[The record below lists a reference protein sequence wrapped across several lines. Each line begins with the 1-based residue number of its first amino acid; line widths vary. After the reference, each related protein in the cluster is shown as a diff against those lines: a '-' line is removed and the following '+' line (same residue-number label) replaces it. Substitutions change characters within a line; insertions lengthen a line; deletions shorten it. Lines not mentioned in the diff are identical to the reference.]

1 MSKYTI
7 EGNINFYDELFKSL
21 DDTDSDDDTLLCQ
34 ITSLPLVD
42 KSVTLECSHHFN
54 YDALYREICRQKFHF
69 KTYDVNTLTKT
80 EKQKFRDS
88 TLDYF
93 IKCPYCRNIQFTIL
107 PYYEDFEFEKKYGIN
122 SLDKSLPNSLLIY
135 NDCGSYYG
143 SDNYTFK
150 MYDQLF
156 KKGQCCSALCQ
167 AKYVAFIPGTT
178 TSYCNLHYR
187 SAIKIHKLA
196 LKNKALQEKNKLKED
211 KLNERKKIFDERK
224 KIFDER
230 KKIFDERKK
239 LFDERNTERAAKGLP
254 PLKRLPIIK
263 KKLENEVQ
271 EAQPIGQYVPDV
283 DEQVKSGCKSILKTG
298 PNKGTQ
304 CCCKTVNENGICKR
318 HVSKDQKNNN

>member
-21 DDTDSDDDTLLCQ
+21 DDIDSEDDTTLCQ

-42 KSVTLECSHHFN
+42 KFVTLECSHHFY

-69 KTYDVNTLTKT
+69 KTYDVITLTKP
-80 EKQKFRDS
+80 EQQKFHDS

-93 IKCPYCRNIQFTIL
+93 IKCPYCRSIQFTIL
-107 PYYEDFEFEKKYGIN
+107 PYYEELALEKKYGIN

-135 NDCGSYYG
+135 NDCGPYYG

-150 MYDQLF
+150 MYDQVF
-156 KKGQCCSALCQ
+156 KNGKCCSVFCHT
-167 AKYVAFIPGTT
+167 KYVALIPGTT
-178 TSYCNLHYR
+178 TLYCNLHYR
-187 SAIKIHKLA
+187 SALKIHKVA
-196 LKNKALQEKNKLKED
+196 LKNKALEDKNKLKED
-211 KLNERKKIFDERK
+211 KLEERKKIFDERK

-230 KKIFDERKK
+230 KKIFDER
-239 LFDERNTERAAKGLP
+239 NTERANKGLP
-254 PLKRLPIIK
+254 PLKRLPVIK
-263 KKLENEVQ
+263 KKLENEIQ
-271 EAQPIGQYVPDV
+271 ESQPIGQYVPDV
-283 DEQVKSGCKSILKTG
+283 DEPVKTGCKTILKSG

-318 HVSKDQKNNN
+318 HVSKDQQINN

>member
-21 DDTDSDDDTLLCQ
+21 DDVDTDDDTILCQ

-42 KSVTLECSHHFN
+42 KFVTLECSHHFN

-69 KTYDVNTLTKT
+69 KTYEFNTLIKADQ
-80 EKQKFRDS
+80 QKFHDS
-88 TLDYF
+88 KLDYF
-93 IKCPYCRNIQFTIL
+93 IKCPYCRSIQFTIL
-107 PYYEDFEFEKKYGIN
+107 PYYEELAFEKKYGIN
-122 SLDKSLPNSLLIY
+122 SLDKTLPNSLLIY
-135 NDCGSYYG
+135 NDCGPYYG

-156 KKGQCCSALCQ
+156 KKGQCCSTLCHT
-167 AKYVAFIPGTT
+167 KYVALIPGTS

-187 SAIKIHKLA
+187 SAFKIHKVS
-196 LKNKALQEKNKLKED
+196 LKNIALEEKNKLKEEQH
-211 KLNERKKIFDERK
+211 KLKENKLGERKKIFDERK

-230 KKIFDERKK
+230 
-239 LFDERNTERAAKGLP
+239 NAERATKGLP
-254 PLKRLPIIK
+254 PLKRLPVIK

-271 EAQPIGQYVPDV
+271 EAQPIGQYVPDA
-283 DEQVKSGCKSILKTG
+283 DDQVKIGCKTILKSG

-304 CCCKTVNENGICKR
+304 CCCKTVNENGLCKR
-318 HVSKDQKNNN
+318 HVVKDLIINKGKK